1 MALTPSRGPHGRT
14 VHVIGERVVGGT
26 YPPGTVIDPA
36 ALEAELEVSHTVVRE
51 SLRVLTAKGL
61 VAARPRHGTVV
72 RPRQEWS
79 LLDPDLLRWQASAH
93 GADSGF
99 LLRLAEVRSI
109 IEPAGARLA
118 ALRHTA
124 QDLDEL
130 SAALR
135 AMTDAGP
142 DAEAATEAD
151 LRFHRALLVA
161 AHNELM
167 LPMEAVIEAGL
178 RARDQLVHHGQS
190 VADPV
195 PTHQHVVDAVRDRD
209 PVAAEAAMR
218 GLLDQS
224 ESDVSRALL
233 EREAPAGRGGLGG
246 TGPDGTGLD
255 CTGTGLDGTV

>member
-1 MALTPSRGPHGRT
+1 MVLTPSRGPHGRA
-14 VHVIGERVVGGT
+14 VHVIGKRVVGGT
-26 YPPGTVIDPA
+26 YPPGTVLDPA

-51 SLRVLTAKGL
+51 SLRVLSAKGL

-72 RPRQEWS
+72 RPRHEWS

-93 GADSGF
+93 GADPGF

-118 ALRHTA
+118 ALRRTGE
-124 QDLDEL
+124 DLGEL
-130 SAALR
+130 SAALQ

-142 DAEAATEAD
+142 DAEAAIEAD

-178 RARDQLVHHGQS
+178 RARDQLVHHGPS
-190 VADPV
+190 VTDPV
-195 PTHQHVVDAVRDRD
+195 PTHQHVVDAVRGGD
-209 PVAAEAAMR
+209 PAAAESAMR

-224 ESDVSRALL
+224 ESDVSRVLRERGTPADGEALN
-233 EREAPAGRGGLGG
+233 G
-246 TGPDGTGLD
+246 TGPDGTP
-255 CTGTGLDGTV
+255 